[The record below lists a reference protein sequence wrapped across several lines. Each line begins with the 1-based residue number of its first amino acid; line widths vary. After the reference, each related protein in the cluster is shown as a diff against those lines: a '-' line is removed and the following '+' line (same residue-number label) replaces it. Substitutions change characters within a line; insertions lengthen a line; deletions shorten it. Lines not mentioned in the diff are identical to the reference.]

1 VLLLVSA
8 LGCGARPFQPKPLD
22 EVPFRDRAIT
32 QSSRGIRVTAAVP
45 SAEESRALF
54 ASRLYSRGV
63 QPIWIEIENGRD
75 VEISF
80 LPLGLDPEYY
90 TPIETSYVNP
100 AAGDAARG
108 QGVARYFFERGMGL
122 VIGSGETESGFVFTP
137 VDEGTKSFNVDI
149 IEAETGHRFTFFIP
163 VPGLR
168 LDHHQIDWDARMA
181 SPEAFELIETAEII
195 QLLEALPCCTTD
207 RNAVD
212 QGDPLNIAVIGH
224 PDDIY
229 YAFLRAGWD
238 ETETIHRA
246 SLWKTAASF
255 LSGGEYRYSPISSLY
270 VFGRR
275 QDVAF
280 QKARDN
286 IHERNH
292 LRLWMTDARWG
303 GLPIWIGQIS
313 RDIGVR
319 VGEVR
324 LRGRGRRR
332 TARGPAPQSD
342 RRSLLH
348 RRLPR
353 RALGPVG
360 ARLHRRHPGDRLAP
374 ASSQWSRKS
383 DTPTP
388 PRTAGIGIINEAGTG
403 FAFPSQTTHL
413 ASDTGVDAQRG
424 SEAETQVERWR
435 AGGKL
440 PFPEFEDEQRED
452 VLDCAAE
459 GRALRRKP
467 IP

>member
-319 VGEVR
+319 FA
-324 LRGRGRRR
+324 RR
-332 TARGPAPQSD
+332 TITTHKIDPDVDETREFLLEDLAYAQS
-342 RRSLLH
+342 L
-348 RRLPR
+348 
-353 RALGPVG
+353 AKFAYVGGVG
-360 ARLHRRHPGDRLAP
+360 AAPLEAPRHNLTGDPYFTDGYRVVLWVPSEPVSIDDIQVIDWRLHRRSGRG
-374 ASSQWSRKS
+374 S
-383 DTPTP
+383 PTP
-388 PRTAGIGIINEAGTG
+388 RPHRGPRE
-403 FAFPSQTTHL
+403 
-413 ASDTGVDAQRG
+413 
-424 SEAETQVERWR
+424 
-435 AGGKL
+435 
-440 PFPEFEDEQRED
+440 
-452 VLDCAAE
+452 
-459 GRALRRKP
+459 
-467 IP
+467 